1 MGSSQDKEMELL
13 VAVRSTDPAKRF
25 EYATWTGIDRHV
37 TDDVGNKYSHVLYS
51 NGRPVGRTVNATVRS
66 DEVVLDVLVIERP
79 VPAAKHLDI
88 DLPAPFDRSKV
99 FRFRI
104 QTADITRPE

>member
-1 MGSSQDKEMELL
+1 M
-13 VAVRSTDPAKRF
+13 
-25 EYATWTGIDRHV
+25 
-37 TDDVGNKYSHVLYS
+37 LYS
-51 NGRPVGRTVNATVRS
+51 IGRPVGRTVNATVRS

-88 DLPAPFDRSKV
+88 DLPAPFDKSKV

-104 QTADITRPE
+104 KTADIKRPQ